1 MSLSGLSVLCL
12 VNWDI
17 PLPVTDDGSHDNW
30 LEGTAMLEAAIE
42 ALPIDVL
49 HVDTLADELAD
60 ERLRPGEAIERLRAS
75 TRERAFIAGNFTE
88 IDVLPLA
95 SAMVEAGIEPIVLF
109 DVCGMKDP
117 AAKWQALARA
127 VDEGAKVSTVQQTLI
142 MMTADSPDPA
152 MPARAR
158 AILAGGY
165 AEDAHELSAA

>member
-12 VNWDI
+12 VNWDT
-17 PLPVTDDGSHDNW
+17 PLPICDDGSHDNW
-30 LEGTAMLEAAIE
+30 LEGTAILEAAID

-49 HVDTLADELAD
+49 HVDTLAPELPA
-60 ERLRPGEAIERLRAS
+60 ERMRPSEAIERLRQS
-75 TRERAFIAGNFTE
+75 TRGRAFLAGNFTE
-88 IDVLPLA
+88 SDVLPLA

-117 AAKWQALARA
+117 AAKWQSPARA

-142 MMTADSPDPA
+142 MMTADSADPA

-165 AEDAHELSAA
+165 AEDAHEFSAA